1 MVFSTEDTRQS
12 ELEAILGGLADEL
25 PDPHWVALVDLDGL
39 VLASVPADPEIE
51 TDRISAMTAV
61 VVLMSERVLGEIEG
75 GRFRYI
81 TVGGSRR
88 LQLTV
93 ALNRE
98 RLLSVGLNPDVP
110 PHVAFKPLSR
120 WGPKIIA
127 ALQARYREA

>member
-1 MVFSTEDTRQS
+1 MAFVMQETGPTD
-12 ELEAILGGLADEL
+12 LEAVLAGLADDL

-39 VLASVPADPEIE
+39 VLASVPADPEID
-51 TDRISAMTAV
+51 TGRISAMTAV
-61 VVLMSERVLGEIEG
+61 VVVMSERVLGEIEG

-81 TVGGSRR
+81 TVGGSNR
-88 LQLTV
+88 LQITV

-120 WGPKIIA
+120 WGPKIIST
-127 ALQARYREA
+127 LQARYGDR